1 MSKLTEFG
9 KRIMKKIIYLLLCIT
24 LIFSISSCEDSGR
37 IALTKYNY
45 SEYINIDVY
54 VTDYSFI
61 ISEETDVSTI
71 YKISVVVHIETSK
84 KVDCTFEGVSIT
96 YSPPKI
102 SSWTYAYD
110 LSSPPKATLNIEG
123 ESHTSYVATKSEA
136 RSINNSISKLTSTNN
151 IVQSIEGFV
160 VLKN

>member
-54 VTDYSFI
+54 VTDYLCPFPW
-61 ISEETDVSTI
+61 DFLL
-71 YKISVVVHIETSK
+71 Y
-84 KVDCTFEGVSIT
+84 F
-96 YSPPKI
+96 
-102 SSWTYAYD
+102 
-110 LSSPPKATLNIEG
+110 
-123 ESHTSYVATKSEA
+123 
-136 RSINNSISKLTSTNN
+136 
-151 IVQSIEGFV
+151 
-160 VLKN
+160 